1 MKKNLPYLV
10 AATALWL
17 GGCQTEPNSLLPRES
32 TKYSIESTGKFAL
45 LDQPAQT
52 AVTCSGLQERVNAE
66 GRLEVV
72 ANVQN
77 RGRSRLEVQV
87 RCVFKDRNG
96 FSTGDETPWQTLV
109 LEDSATEAVRF
120 AAANNLAQKF
130 TVAVRQAHGTE
141 PLRLSWTQ

>member
-1 MKKNLPYLV
+1 MTTNLPFLV
-10 AATALWL
+10 AATALLL
-17 GGCQTEPNSLLPRES
+17 GGCQTGANSFLPQES

-52 AVTCSGLQERVNAE
+52 AVTCSGLQERFNDE
-66 GRLEVV
+66 GRLEIV

-77 RGRSRLEVQV
+77 RSTSRLEVQV
-87 RCVFKDRNG
+87 RCVFKDKNG

-120 AAANNLAQKF
+120 AAVNNLAQKF
-130 TVAVRQAHGTE
+130 TVAVRQARGTE